1 MITFVLGGA
10 RSGKSALA
18 ERLAAASASGG
29 SDRAQHRGGENSSM
43 QSHDAENLGGVTYVA
58 TMIIGD
64 DAVLAERVAAH
75 RARRPSDWA
84 TVEAGADLAATLETL
99 SGTVLLDSLGPWIA
113 AQPDFVV
120 DADALCAAL
129 TRRSGDTIVVSDE
142 VGLGVYPATDLG
154 GAFRDALGTLNQAVA
169 AVADRVLL
177 TVAGRVVT
185 LDRPPDR

>member
-18 ERLAAASASGG
+18 ERLAAASARGG
-29 SDRAQHRGGENSSM
+29 SRVVENRSS
-43 QSHDAENLGGVTYVA
+43 VTYVA
-58 TMIIGD
+58 TMIVGD

-75 RARRPSDWA
+75 RARRPPDWA
-84 TVEAGADLAATLETL
+84 TVEAGADLPDVIETP
-99 SGTVLLDSLGPWIA
+99 SGTVLLDSLGRWIA

-120 DADALCAAL
+120 AAL
-129 TRRSGDTIVVSDE
+129 AGRSGDTIVVSDE

-169 AVADRVLL
+169 AIADRVLL